1 MSQTI
6 KLDAGKRNFCRAYL
20 ERPDAEYAAR
30 ESGVKDG
37 WKTLESE
44 EVQRCLE
51 RARQSAWESIRLE
64 DVVRRLC
71 QIAFSRPNDAVAL
84 ACGVTCKSVAELD
97 LLAVAEFKS
106 REGAAEVKF
115 LDRVRALQ
123 ILGELL
129 CGGREEAGAAA
140 RDFFQALEES
150 AGALG
155 ADGSAAAR

>member
-84 ACGVTCKSVAELD
+84 ACGTTCKSVAENCC
-97 LLAVAEFKS
+97 
-106 REGAAEVKF
+106 AAEGRRPALRPGIF
-115 LDRVRALQ
+115 VRRWRRAPAPWALTGAPQ
-123 ILGELL
+123 PGEI
-129 CGGREEAGAAA
+129 
-140 RDFFQALEES
+140 F
-150 AGALG
+150 
-155 ADGSAAAR
+155 